1 MSDEVT
7 PLSSDEEARFAPP
20 SEEGESIVA
29 DEMIWSDGEQ
39 PFDEQGVVE
48 APPAEPSFLQRVVN
62 IIFGGRSQEVTEQR
76 LHSLSRA
83 IEDAPETP
91 ANYVLRGELYLEVG
105 EYELAEAD
113 FQRGLELAAAEFE
126 TSDWGIMAQA
136 MRDRAEAGLASAQQH
151 RYSNY

>member
-7 PLSSDEEARFAPP
+7 PDEEARFAPP
-20 SEEGESIVA
+20 SEEGEIVA
-29 DEMIWSDGEQ
+29 ADLTVWNDGELS
-39 PFDEQGVVE
+39 FDAGVVE
-48 APPAEPSFLQRVVN
+48 VSVSEPSFLQRVVS
-62 IIFGGRSQEVTEQR
+62 IIFRGRSQEVIEER

-113 FQRGLELAAAEFE
+113 FQRGLELAAAQFE
-126 TSDWGIMAQA
+126 TSDWGIVAQV

-151 RYSNY
+151 RYSD